1 MNDAARHT
9 KSAARATD
17 SSRPKVTSKPI
28 RTASTVPSP
37 PGVAGIILA
46 SREMAKAAGFNIKV
60 ETMAHG
66 TYLKQVWKKGDF
78 YVGFYNMQPTEDA
91 LFKLLLTS
99 DAVWNET
106 RWNNKEVDGLVNAAR
121 TTTDTAKRKTLYADA
136 QKLMQKEL
144 PILVPVFFDLL
155 GASRSYVE
163 NYNLHP
169 RGATF
174 SLEKVTLGAGAP
186 KR

>member
-1 MNDAARHT
+1 MVASVKPGYRQTLA
-9 KSAARATD
+9 
-17 SSRPKVTSKPI
+17 VTI
-28 RTASTVPSP
+28 
-37 PGVAGIILA
+37 
-46 SREMAKAAGFNIKV
+46 REMAKAAGFNIKV

-99 DAVWNET
+99 DAAWNET
-106 RWNNKEVDGLVNAAR
+106 RWNNKEFDGLVNAAR